1 LDRLQQRSNRN
12 TVEDSK
18 LGIEQNALAAQY
30 QDRAGDLFGRNYF
43 GHRVVPSLTRSRD
56 KISGL

>member
-18 LGIEQNALAAQY
+18 LGIEQNTLAAQH
-30 QDRAGDLFGRNYF
+30 QD
-43 GHRVVPSLTRSRD
+43 
-56 KISGL
+56 